1 MKETE
6 EQLTLQQLEALAEAW
21 TDCSLDR
28 NEENALRKVLV
39 VSKLHSPVLD
49 ECRIAMGIETLMS
62 RNRPHKFM
70 KAGIWM
76 SAAASIALIV
86 VGSMAFSNHLEARE
100 EVVVYVGGQ
109 KVNDLKDAREIVNRD
124 MKENKAFIEQT
135 IKEMAA
141 QQERQQE
148 MIDITFDDNINL

>member
-1 MKETE
+1 MKEID
-6 EQLTLQQLEALAEAW
+6 EQLTIEQLEALAEAW

-28 NEENALRKVLV
+28 NEEKALRKVLA

-49 ECRIAMGIETLMS
+49 ECRIAMGIETLIS
-62 RNRPHKFM
+62 RNRIHKYK

-76 SAAASIALIV
+76 SAAASIALLV
-86 VGSMAFSNHLEARE
+86 VGSVAFSNHLEARE

-109 KVNDLKDAREIVNRD
+109 KVTDLKDAREIVNRD

-135 IKEMAA
+135 LKEMAA